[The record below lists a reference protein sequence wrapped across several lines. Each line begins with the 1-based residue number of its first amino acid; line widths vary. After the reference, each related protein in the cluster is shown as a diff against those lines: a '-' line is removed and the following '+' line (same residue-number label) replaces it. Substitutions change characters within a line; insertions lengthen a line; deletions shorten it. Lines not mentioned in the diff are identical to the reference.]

1 MSMKKFTKKML
12 AIVAAAA
19 MTMGLAMPAFASEAG
34 TGERPKVTDAYIS
47 KTFNTEVNT
56 GVVKGLKFKFTAT
69 QVKKGEGVN
78 TTDHPITI
86 PDITFAEP
94 TIGPNK
100 AVSKIDFGTFTKTN
114 GVGEYVYEV
123 KEEQQSEPV
132 VAETDHE
139 KLIMSKAEYT
149 MHVYV
154 VEDNGKLKIDNIIV
168 NKKKD
173 DKGTESTGK
182 VDNIG
187 GDANTNT
194 FKFVNTYVQE
204 AGTGTNPTEP
214 GEDYTNFGSLNVS
227 KRVVDAHTRTLQTFN
242 FTASFVF
249 PEGTDATT
257 LKNGV
262 KANGTDITTQLNGGY
277 SFTLENGGNMKF
289 TGLPVGTTITVK
301 ETATPNYEGSAVVTI
316 NGEDAGTITADGYN
330 KDFSVS
336 GKKLGQKK
344 NAVDVTNTYNNVP
357 TTGIIMNT
365 LPYVLMVALCGV
377 ALVAFVASKRRK
389 VQK

>member
-19 MTMGLAMPAFASEAG
+19 MTMGLAMPAFASE
-34 TGERPKVTDAYIS
+34 TEETSKKVSEAYIS
-47 KTFNTEVNT
+47 KTYNTE
-56 GVVKGLKFKFTAT
+56 VVKGLTFKFTAT
-69 QVKKGEGVN
+69 QVTTGEGVN
-78 TTDHPITI
+78 TTAHPITI
-86 PDITFAEP
+86 PDIAFATP
-94 TIGPNK
+94 SIGSNK
-100 AVSKIDFGTFTKTN
+100 AVSKINFGDSFTE
-114 GVGEYVYEV
+114 VGEYVYEV
-123 KEEQQSEPV
+123 KEEQQSNPV

-336 GKKLGQKK
+336 DKKLGQKK